1 VGALGSIGGALGGAI
16 GTAVSGKGGAGKF
29 QQIDDLWKEL
39 ELADFDMSRLSPAVQ
54 KVFAESMPEV
64 YEAVAPQATA
74 DATEGP
80 EGRAAQL
87 SSLGQLQGVAENGL
101 GINEQI
107 AAQDATRSIAR
118 ESQRGDQNVMSNL
131 AARGRMGGGGE
142 MAARLMSN
150 QRGAELAR
158 GLGGDLASNII
169 NSRLQAGAEAGQ
181 LGGQMRSQDLALSGR
196 NQDATSRFNEIVASG
211 KMRAAADAAASRQ
224 NASNYNVGQRQ
235 RIGETNVAAKYDNDA
250 ENLRRMN
257 ELKQQAFENRV
268 TKLGGRTQSLAAQG
282 NLKEGR
288 RAARIGQ
295 FSQLGQGVGGIGDTA
310 LSAVAKVK

>member
-1 VGALGSIGGALGGAI
+1 MGGLASIGGGIGSAI
-16 GTAVSGKGGAGKF
+16 GSAVSGKGGAGKLDE
-29 QQIDDLWKEL
+29 ISALWKNL

-54 KVFAESMPEV
+54 KIFAESLPEV
-64 YEAVAPQATA
+64 YEAVKVDKAA

-101 GINEQI
+101 GINERM
-107 AAQDATRSIAR
+107 AAQDATRAIAR

-158 GLGGDLASNII
+158 GMGGDLASNII
-169 NSRLQAGAEAGQ
+169 NTRLQAGAEAGN

-211 KMRAAADAAASRQ
+211 KMRSAADAAASRQ
-224 NASNYNVGQRQ
+224 NASNFNTSQRQ

-257 ELKQQAFENRV
+257 ALKQQSFQNRV
-268 TKLGGRTQSLAAQG
+268 TKLGGRSDALGNQAA
-282 NLKEGR
+282 LKEGR
-288 RAARIGQ
+288 RAERIRQMQQVGA
-295 FSQLGQGVGGIGDTA
+295 GVGGIGDTA
-310 LSAVAKVK
+310 LDAVGKVL